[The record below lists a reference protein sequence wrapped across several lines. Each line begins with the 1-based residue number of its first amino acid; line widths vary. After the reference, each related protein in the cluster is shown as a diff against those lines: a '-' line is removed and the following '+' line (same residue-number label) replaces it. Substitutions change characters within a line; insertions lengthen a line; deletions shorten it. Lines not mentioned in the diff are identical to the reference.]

1 MTLSHQWSASADDS
15 PKLTQGSM
23 AQLCQS
29 IDLNNLPIVFRD
41 AVLLTRRFGIRYL
54 WIDRLCII
62 QDSPTD
68 WAHEAALMGSLYASS
83 FCSIAASDADRPE
96 TGCFMGRDSR
106 LILPWHQKVVASNLF
121 RPFYYLIIPGVGIS
135 KGLDSNAG
143 YCSWRT
149 MLDKSSLYSRGWVL
163 QESILAPRIIHC
175 SRRQLY

>member
-1 MTLSHQWSASADDS
+1 MSHYTGSPGSLDLACEWLRNCSVSHTTCRERQSPDFFPTRVLDLGEDAISPQIQLLVSNEWFNSAPYPSYMTLSHQWSASADDS

-41 AVLLTRRFGIRYL
+41 AVFLTRRFGIRYL

-68 WAHEAALMGSLYASS
+68 WAHEAALMGSVYASS

-106 LILPWHQKVVASNLF
+106 LILP
-121 RPFYYLIIPGVGIS
+121 
-135 KGLDSNAG
+135 
-143 YCSWRT
+143 
-149 MLDKSSLYSRGWVL
+149 
-163 QESILAPRIIHC
+163 
-175 SRRQLY
+175 